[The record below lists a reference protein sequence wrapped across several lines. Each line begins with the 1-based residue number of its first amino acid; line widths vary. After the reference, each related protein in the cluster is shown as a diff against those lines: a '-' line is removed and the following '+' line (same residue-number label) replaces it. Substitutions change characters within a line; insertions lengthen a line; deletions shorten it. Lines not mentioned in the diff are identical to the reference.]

1 MRRRIHTDP
10 DTADLFQIIIL
21 CICKFSVQL
30 FRQHPRSIEYPS
42 GHNPV
47 FLIELFLGF
56 YINQKLYRLRPS
68 PFGDICPESDVIGHG
83 SFSRNL
89 AFRII
94 PRDEEH
100 FILLFSR
107 SQRGI
112 GDFNSRF
119 DPRFY
124 FLRRIILIF
133 RHSSLQNTRQNLP
146 AAQNPLYMTV
156 ILGLSPGIIQRFGN
170 PCPSFHL
177 FLLMQAGIQAAAPVK
192 TASAFPAVLN
202 VIFRQ
207 KLPECAN
214 ALINKNIKM
223 ILY

>member
-1 MRRRIHTDP
+1 MQPTPLILVILFIQADYDHRKLIIARFPLRYPAKDISSGDPVFCHGVSYMRRRIHTDP

-112 GDFNSRF
+112 GNFNSRF

-124 FLRRIILIF
+124 FF
-133 RHSSLQNTRQNLP
+133 R
-146 AAQNPLYMTV
+146 
-156 ILGLSPGIIQRFGN
+156 
-170 PCPSFHL
+170 
-177 FLLMQAGIQAAAPVK
+177 
-192 TASAFPAVLN
+192 
-202 VIFRQ
+202 
-207 KLPECAN
+207 
-214 ALINKNIKM
+214 
-223 ILY
+223 